1 MSGPCPREKPWPSD
15 GGMVPGWENS
25 MGSLMNPS
33 LKLSFFFGP
42 YRNCDGL
49 GHGTGPF
56 CRQQRLLQP
65 LTFLF
70 LSGSVG
76 CFLGLCTW
84 QPQSFIPQTGI
95 EH

>member
-1 MSGPCPREKPWPSD
+1 M
-15 GGMVPGWENS
+15 
-25 MGSLMNPS
+25 MG
-33 LKLSFFFGP
+33 KLHGLIDEPIIEAFFFFFFGP